1 MAEAKDEIL
10 EMLTEKVSK
19 NLFDDKDPVQLVPL
33 YDGMAPISNQAEPQ
47 KPHLPLN
54 KWSPQQKGEK
64 DSTKKKI
71 HERLNH
77 TFVYGDW

>member
-33 YDGMAPISNQAEPQ
+33 YDGMAPISNQAEAT
-47 KPHLPLN
+47 
-54 KWSPQQKGEK
+54 SPP
-64 DSTKKKI
+64 
-71 HERLNH
+71 
-77 TFVYGDW
+77 